1 MSNAC
6 CILDHSERLQ
16 NVITKDTSNGYTDEL
31 ADSFAAQVGVPVRP
45 VEVKDEIDE
54 HGGFVRQPNAF
65 TAKAGYGEGEWRPE
79 KDRYQIYWMKGCNWS
94 NRPVIVRDILGLTD
108 VISDQRT
115 SRSGSSN
122 KYGHGFSDQEGY
134 KDPKTGVYFLSEFY
148 KNANPDF
155 KGRATTPT
163 IVDLKEKKAVN
174 NDYHRMTNYLEVNF
188 RAFQPEDAPDLY
200 PVKYRDV
207 IDEFNDWLFPH
218 INNSHYRMAFCKSV
232 EAYDIAFD
240 DFYDSMDKLEK
251 RLSENRF
258 LFGDYITDSD
268 IRFFVTIVRWD
279 TGYFRNVGPVKHRIA
294 DYPNIYAYMKELYNI
309 PAFKNATFVHDLVL
323 GPAGDKD
330 KLFADWNVR
339 IGSQIDYDILWA
351 DDGQRAALSSDPKGD
366 IYLRHPKDETVE
378 DYQSEISVSHWNF
391 ESHDDR
397 CPVNPA
403 NSILRAD
410 ASINPLK
417 GLLKNEY

>member
-1 MSNAC
+1 
-6 CILDHSERLQ
+6 
-16 NVITKDTSNGYTDEL
+16 
-31 ADSFAAQVGVPVRP
+31 
-45 VEVKDEIDE
+45 
-54 HGGFVRQPNAF
+54 
-65 TAKAGYGEGEWRPE
+65 
-79 KDRYQIYWMKGCNWS
+79 
-94 NRPVIVRDILGLTD
+94 
-108 VISDQRT
+108 
-115 SRSGSSN
+115 
-122 KYGHGFSDQEGY
+122 
-134 KDPKTGVYFLSEFY
+134 
-148 KNANPDF
+148 
-155 KGRATTPT
+155 
-163 IVDLKEKKAVN
+163 
-174 NDYHRMTNYLEVNF
+174 
-188 RAFQPEDAPDLY
+188 
-200 PVKYRDV
+200 
-207 IDEFNDWLFPH
+207 
-218 INNSHYRMAFCKSV
+218 MAFCQSV

-339 IGSQIDYDILWA
+339 IGSQIDYDKLWA
-351 DDGQRAALSSDPKGD
+351 DDGQRAALSSDPKGE
-366 IYLRHPKDETVE
+366 IYLRHPKGETVE